1 MAVEALATA
10 LPFIWAL
17 PLLVAAYKLYTQ
29 GRMVSPV
36 VLLALALSI
45 MAGVLIPELT
55 VKYAVSW
62 SIAMP

>member
-1 MAVEALATA
+1 MAVEALAA
-10 LPFIWAL
+10 VLPFVWAL
-17 PLLVAAYKLYTQ
+17 PLLVAAYKLYNE
-29 GRMVSPV
+29 GRIVGPI

-45 MAGVLIPELT
+45 LAGYLTPELA

>member
-1 MAVEALATA
+1 MAVEALAQA
-10 LPFIWAL
+10 LPFVWAL
-17 PLLVAAYKLYTQ
+17 PLLVAAYKLYSKGHT
-29 GRMVSPV
+29 VSPL

-45 MAGVLIPELT
+45 LAGALVPELA